1 MVAPSSAGSGAAPAA
16 CSAPARI
23 GVGILGGG
31 TVGAALVGLLDERR
45 AEIAARCGVEL
56 VPVAVAVRSPDRP
69 RPGVPAD
76 LLTGDAAAVVAHPD
90 TDVVVELIGGI
101 EPARELLLAA
111 LAAGKPVVTANKEVL
126 ADHGAELFAAARAA
140 GVDLLFEAAVGGAIP
155 LVRALRES
163 LAGESVRRI
172 MGIVNGTTNYI
183 LSRMTTAGASYLD
196 ALAEAQALG
205 YAEADP
211 RADVEGHDAAAKAAI
226 MAAIV
231 FGAEVTAADV
241 YCEGI
246 STLSAGDITFARRLG
261 HVIKLLAIV
270 ERTDGDVSQADG
282 ASNGGSGAGEKNGA
296 GGMGGPNATS
306 SARASEERSSAS
318 PHPPGCDD
326 SSPRTEEQ
334 IGAPAPAAGAPTVA
348 VRVHPAMVPEDHPLA
363 AVRDSF
369 NAVFVEGDAAGELM
383 LYGRGAGGR
392 PTASAVL
399 GDLIDAAVN
408 LRAGAAGKPPP
419 TAPARIHPIDEL
431 HTAYYLEL
439 EVIDRPGVL
448 AAVAGVFGRCGVSI
462 RSMEQEGLGEEARI
476 IFITHVARER
486 DMRATLEELR
496 HLEAVRQVGSVLR
509 VIADE

>member
-1 MVAPSSAGSGAAPAA
+1 MVAPSSPASGAAPAVT
-16 CSAPARI
+16 RI

-31 TVGAALVGLLDERR
+31 TVGSALVGLLAERR
-45 AEIAARCGVEL
+45 SDIAARCGVEL
-56 VPVAVAVRSPDRP
+56 VPVTVAVRAPERA
-69 RPGVPAD
+69 RPGVPAS

-90 TDVVVELIGGI
+90 VDIVVELIGGL

-111 LAAGKPVVTANKEVL
+111 LGGGKPVVTANKEVI
-126 ADHGAELFAAARAA
+126 ATHGAELSAAARAA

-155 LVRALRES
+155 VVRALRES

-183 LSRMTTAGASYLD
+183 LSRMTAGGATYLD

-205 YAEADP
+205 YAESDP

-226 MAAIV
+226 MAGIV
-231 FGAEVTAADV
+231 FGAEVTTADV
-241 YCEGI
+241 HCEGI
-246 STLSAGDITFARRLG
+246 STLSPNDIAFARRLG
-261 HVIKLLAIV
+261 HVVKLLAIA
-270 ERTDGDVSQADG
+270 ERIEDG
-282 ASNGGSGAGEKNGA
+282 A
-296 GGMGGPNATS
+296 
-306 SARASEERSSAS
+306 
-318 PHPPGCDD
+318 
-326 SSPRTEEQ
+326 
-334 IGAPAPAAGAPTVA
+334 VA

-363 AVRDSF
+363 SVRDSF
-369 NAVFVEGDAAGELM
+369 NAVFVEGDASGELM

-408 LRAGAAGKPPP
+408 LSMGAATGPPP
-419 TAPARIHPIDEL
+419 TAPARIHPIGEL
-431 HTAYYLEL
+431 RTAYYLAL

-448 AAVAGVFGRCGVSI
+448 AAVAGVFGRHGVSI
-462 RSMEQEGLGEEARI
+462 RSMEQEGLGDQARI
-476 IFITHVARER
+476 IFITHVACEG
-486 DMRATLEELR
+486 DMRATLDDLR

>member
-1 MVAPSSAGSGAAPAA
+1 MSGGCAGSVSGMVSAASDPSGAAPA
-16 CSAPARI
+16 PRRI

-31 TVGAALVGLLDERR
+31 TVGAALVGLLAERR
-45 AEIAARCGVEL
+45 SEIAARCGTEL
-56 VPVAVAVRSPDRP
+56 VPVAVAVRSPERQ

-76 LLTGDAAAVVAHPD
+76 LLTGDAAAVVARPD
-90 TDVVVELIGGI
+90 VDIVVELIGGI
-101 EPARELLLAA
+101 DPARELLLAA
-111 LAAGKPVVTANKEVL
+111 MAAGKPVVTANKEVL
-126 ADHGAELFAAARAA
+126 AGHGAELFAAARAA

-183 LSRMTTAGASYLD
+183 LSRMTTAGSGYDD

-226 MAAIV
+226 MAGIV

-241 YCEGI
+241 HCEGI
-246 STLSAGDITFARRLG
+246 STLSPNDIAFARRLG
-261 HVIKLLAIV
+261 HVIKLLAIA
-270 ERTDGDVSQADG
+270 ERIDDAAKAT
-282 ASNGGSGAGEKNGA
+282 NGGGGA
-296 GGMGGPNATS
+296 GG
-306 SARASEERSSAS
+306 
-318 PHPPGCDD
+318 PGCDD
-326 SSPRTEEQ
+326 YSPRVEEQ
-334 IGAPAPAAGAPTVA
+334 SGTAVPPPGPTVA

-369 NAVFVEGDAAGELM
+369 NAVFVEGEAAGELM

-408 LRAGAAGKPPP
+408 LHRGAATGPPP
-419 TAPARIHPIDEL
+419 TAPARIHPIGEL
-431 HTAYYLEL
+431 HTAYYLAL

-448 AAVAGVFGRCGVSI
+448 AAVAGVFGRHGVSI
-462 RSMEQEGLGEEARI
+462 RSMEQEGLGDQARI
-476 IFITHVARER
+476 IFITHVACES
-486 DMRATLEELR
+486 DMRATLDELR

>member
-1 MVAPSSAGSGAAPAA
+1 MVSSPPAVSGDAPQRGSAPAAPA
-16 CSAPARI
+16 PALI

-31 TVGAALVGLLDERR
+31 TVGSALVGLLAERR
-45 AEIAARCGVEL
+45 ADIVVRCGVEL
-56 VPVAVAVRSPDRP
+56 EPVAVAVRTPERA
-69 RPGVPAD
+69 RPGVPAG

-90 TDVVVELIGGI
+90 VDIVVELIGGL

-111 LAAGKPVVTANKEVL
+111 LAAGKPVVTANKEVI
-126 ADHGAELFAAARAA
+126 ATHGAELSAAARAA

-155 LVRALRES
+155 LVRALRVS

-183 LSRMTTAGASYLD
+183 LSRMTAGGTTYLD

-205 YAEADP
+205 YAESDP

-226 MAAIV
+226 MAGIV

-241 YCEGI
+241 HCEGI
-246 STLSAGDITFARRLG
+246 STLSPNDISFARRLG
-261 HVIKLLAIV
+261 HVIKLLAIA
-270 ERTDGDVSQADG
+270 ERIDD
-282 ASNGGSGAGEKNGA
+282 
-296 GGMGGPNATS
+296 
-306 SARASEERSSAS
+306 AS
-318 PHPPGCDD
+318 PV
-326 SSPRTEEQ
+326 
-334 IGAPAPAAGAPTVA
+334 PTIA

-363 AVRDSF
+363 SVRDSF
-369 NAVFVEGDAAGELM
+369 NAVFIEGDASGELM

-408 LRAGAAGKPPP
+408 LRRGAAAGPPP
-419 TAPARIHPIDEL
+419 TAAARIHPIGEL
-431 HTAYYLEL
+431 RTAYYLAL

-448 AAVAGVFGRCGVSI
+448 ANVAGVFGRHGVSI
-462 RSMEQEGLGEEARI
+462 RSMEQEGLGDQARI
-476 IFITHVARER
+476 IFITHVACEG
-486 DMRATLEELR
+486 DMRATLDDLR

>member
-1 MVAPSSAGSGAAPAA
+1 MRGRPGDTAVRICPGGAIPQGFRPHPVSGGGAGSVSGMVSPPSPASGDAPDSGSVAAAPE
-16 CSAPARI
+16 PGRV

-31 TVGAALVGLLDERR
+31 TVGAALVGLLAERG
-45 AEIAARCGVEL
+45 AAIAARCGVVLE
-56 VPVAVAVRSPDRP
+56 PVAVAVRAPERDRP
-69 RPGVPAD
+69 GIPAG

-90 TDVVVELIGGI
+90 VDVVVELIGGVD
-101 EPARELLLAA
+101 PARELLLAA
-111 LAAGKPVVTANKEVL
+111 LGAGKPVVTANKEVI
-126 ADHGAELFAAARAA
+126 AAHGGELFDAACAA

-155 LVRALRES
+155 LIRALRES

-183 LSRMTTAGASYLD
+183 LSRMTTAGSSYID

-226 MAAIV
+226 MAGIV
-231 FGAEVTAADV
+231 FGAEVTAAGV
-241 YCEGI
+241 HCEGI
-246 STLSAGDITFARRLG
+246 STLSPTDIAFAGRLG
-261 HVIKLLAIV
+261 HVIKLLAIA
-270 ERTDGDVSQADG
+270 ERIDDG
-282 ASNGGSGAGEKNGA
+282 A
-296 GGMGGPNATS
+296 
-306 SARASEERSSAS
+306 
-318 PHPPGCDD
+318 
-326 SSPRTEEQ
+326 
-334 IGAPAPAAGAPTVA
+334 VA

-408 LRAGAAGKPPP
+408 LRGGTAGGSPP

-431 HTAYYLEL
+431 HTAYYLAL

-448 AAVAGVFGRCGVSI
+448 AEVAGVFGRHGVSI
-462 RSMEQEGLGEEARI
+462 HSMTQEGLGAQARI
-476 IFITHVARER
+476 IFITHVAYER

>member
-1 MVAPSSAGSGAAPAA
+1 MRPVSGGCAGSVNGMVSPSSPPSGDAPERGSAAAAGAAT
-16 CSAPARI
+16 RI

-31 TVGAALVGLLDERR
+31 TVGSALVGLLDERR
-45 AEIAARCGVEL
+45 ADIVARCGVEF
-56 VPVAVAVRSPDRP
+56 VPVAVAVRTPDRA
-69 RPGVPAD
+69 RPGVPAG

-90 TDVVVELIGGI
+90 VDVVVELIGGL

-111 LAAGKPVVTANKEVL
+111 LAAGKPVVTANKEVI
-126 ADHGAELFAAARAA
+126 ATHGAELSAAARAA

-183 LSRMTTAGASYLD
+183 LSRMAAGGATYLD

-205 YAEADP
+205 YAESDP

-226 MAAIV
+226 MAGIV
-231 FGAEVTAADV
+231 FGTEVTAADV
-241 YCEGI
+241 HCEGI
-246 STLSAGDITFARRLG
+246 TTLSPNDIAFARRLG
-261 HVIKLLAIV
+261 HVIKLLAIA
-270 ERTDGDVSQADG
+270 ERIDDG
-282 ASNGGSGAGEKNGA
+282 A
-296 GGMGGPNATS
+296 
-306 SARASEERSSAS
+306 
-318 PHPPGCDD
+318 
-326 SSPRTEEQ
+326 
-334 IGAPAPAAGAPTVA
+334 VA

-363 AVRDSF
+363 SVRDSF
-369 NAVFVEGDAAGELM
+369 NAVFIEGDASGELM

-408 LRAGAAGKPPP
+408 LRRGAAAGPPP
-419 TAPARIHPIDEL
+419 TAAARIHPIGEL
-431 HTAYYLEL
+431 RTAYYLAL

-448 AAVAGVFGRCGVSI
+448 ANVAGVFGRHGVSI
-462 RSMEQEGLGEEARI
+462 RSMEQEGLGDQARI
-476 IFITHVARER
+476 IFITHVACEG
-486 DMRATLEELR
+486 DMRATLDDLR

>member
-1 MVAPSSAGSGAAPAA
+1 MSGGCAGSVIAMVSPPPSASGDAPERGSAAAAPAA
-16 CSAPARI
+16 ALI

-31 TVGAALVGLLDERR
+31 TVGSALVGLLGERR
-45 AEIAARCGVEL
+45 ADIAARCGVEL
-56 VPVAVAVRSPDRP
+56 ETVAVAVRTPERA
-69 RPGVPAD
+69 RPGVPAG

-90 TDVVVELIGGI
+90 VDVVVELMGGL

-111 LAAGKPVVTANKEVL
+111 LAAGKPVVTANKEVI
-126 ADHGAELFAAARAA
+126 ATHGAELSAAARAA

-183 LSRMTTAGASYLD
+183 LSRMTAGGTTYLD

-205 YAEADP
+205 YAESDP

-226 MAAIV
+226 MAGIV
-231 FGAEVTAADV
+231 FCAEVTAADV
-241 YCEGI
+241 HCEGI
-246 STLSAGDITFARRLG
+246 STLSPNDIAFARRLG
-261 HVIKLLAIV
+261 HVIKLLAIA
-270 ERTDGDVSQADG
+270 ERVDD
-282 ASNGGSGAGEKNGA
+282 
-296 GGMGGPNATS
+296 
-306 SARASEERSSAS
+306 AS
-318 PHPPGCDD
+318 PV
-326 SSPRTEEQ
+326 
-334 IGAPAPAAGAPTVA
+334 PTIA

-363 AVRDSF
+363 SVRDSF
-369 NAVFVEGDAAGELM
+369 NAVFIEGDASGELM

-408 LRAGAAGKPPP
+408 LRRGAAAGPPP
-419 TAPARIHPIDEL
+419 TAAARIHPIGEL
-431 HTAYYLEL
+431 RTAYYLAL

-448 AAVAGVFGRCGVSI
+448 AAVAGVFGRHGVSI
-462 RSMEQEGLGEEARI
+462 RSMEQEGLGDQARI
-476 IFITHVARER
+476 IFITHVACEG
-486 DMRATLEELR
+486 DMRATLDDLR

>member
-1 MVAPSSAGSGAAPAA
+1 MDSHSSSTSSVAPRSGAPVAPGAG
-16 CSAPARI
+16 RI

-31 TVGAALVGLLDERR
+31 TVGAALVGLLAERR
-45 AEIAARCGVEL
+45 AEVAAHCGTEV

-69 RPGVPAD
+69 RPGLPAE

-90 TDVVVELIGGI
+90 TDVVVELIGGL

-111 LAAGKPVVTANKEVL
+111 MAAGKPVVTANKELV
-126 ADHGAELFAAARAA
+126 ATHGAELFATARAA

-183 LSRMTTAGASYLD
+183 LSRMTSGGSTYLD

-226 MAAIV
+226 MATIT
-231 FGAEVTAADV
+231 FGGAVTTDDV
-241 YCEGI
+241 HCEGI
-246 STLSAGDITFARRLG
+246 STLSPNDIAFARRLG
-261 HVIKLLAIV
+261 HVIKLLAIA
-270 ERTDGDVSQADG
+270 ERIEG
-282 ASNGGSGAGEKNGA
+282 ANGVAGATPGGGSLP
-296 GGMGGPNATS
+296 GP
-306 SARASEERSSAS
+306 
-318 PHPPGCDD
+318 PP
-326 SSPRTEEQ
+326 T
-334 IGAPAPAAGAPTVA
+334 IA
-348 VRVHPAMVPEDHPLA
+348 VRVHPAMVPIDHPLA
-363 AVRDSF
+363 SVRDSF
-369 NAVFVEGDAAGELM
+369 NAVFVEGDACGELM

-399 GDLIDAAVN
+399 GDLIDAAAN
-408 LRAGAAGKPPP
+408 LRRGAAA
-419 TAPARIHPIDEL
+419 APAPAAAARIHPIGEL
-431 HTAYYLEL
+431 RTAYYLAL

-448 AAVAGVFGRCGVSI
+448 AAVAGVFGRHGVSI

-476 IFITHVARER
+476 IFITHVACER
-486 DMRATLEELR
+486 DMRATLDELR

>member
-1 MVAPSSAGSGAAPAA
+1 M
-16 CSAPARI
+16 
-23 GVGILGGG
+23 
-31 TVGAALVGLLDERR
+31 
-45 AEIAARCGVEL
+45 
-56 VPVAVAVRSPDRP
+56 AVAVRSPDRP
-69 RPGVPAD
+69 RPGVPAE
-76 LLTGDAAAVVAHPD
+76 LLTGDAAAVVSHPD
-90 TDVVVELIGGI
+90 TDVVVELIGGLD
-101 EPARELLLAA
+101 PARDLLLAA
-111 LAAGKPVVTANKEVL
+111 MAAGKPVITANKEVI
-126 ADHGAELFAAARAA
+126 ATHGAELFAASRTA

-183 LSRMTTAGASYLD
+183 LSRMTTGGSTYLD

-226 MAAIV
+226 MAGIA

-241 YCEGI
+241 HCEGI

-261 HVIKLLAIV
+261 HVIKLLAIA
-270 ERTDGDVSQADG
+270 ERIDED
-282 ASNGGSGAGEKNGA
+282 AG
-296 GGMGGPNATS
+296 
-306 SARASEERSSAS
+306 
-318 PHPPGCDD
+318 
-326 SSPRTEEQ
+326 
-334 IGAPAPAAGAPTVA
+334 PAPAGGGGSAVA

-369 NAVFVEGDAAGELM
+369 NAVFVEGEAAGELM

-408 LRAGAAGKPPP
+408 LASGAAAGPPP
-419 TAPARIHPIDEL
+419 MAPARIHPIGEL
-431 HTAYYLEL
+431 RTAYYLAL

-448 AAVAGVFGRCGVSI
+448 AAVAGVFGRHGVSI

-476 IFITHVARER
+476 IFITHVACES
-486 DMRATLEELR
+486 DMRATLDDLR

>member
-1 MVAPSSAGSGAAPAA
+1 MRRGCAGSVSGMVSASSAASGAA
-16 CSAPARI
+16 SAPRRI

-45 AEIAARCGVEL
+45 AEIAARCGVVLE
-56 VPVAVAVRSPDRP
+56 PVAVAVRSPERQ

-90 TDVVVELIGGI
+90 TDVVVELIGGTH
-101 EPARELLLAA
+101 PAKELVLAA
-111 LAAGKPVVTANKEVL
+111 MAGGKPVVTANKEVV
-126 ADHGAELFAAARAA
+126 ATHGAELFAAARAA

-183 LSRMTTAGASYLD
+183 LSRMTTGGSSYVD

-226 MAAIV
+226 MAAIA

-241 YCEGI
+241 HCEGI
-246 STLSAGDITFARRLG
+246 STLSPNDIAFAGRLG
-261 HVIKLLAIV
+261 HVVKLLAIA
-270 ERTDGDVSQADG
+270 ERIDGG
-282 ASNGGSGAGEKNGA
+282 A
-296 GGMGGPNATS
+296 
-306 SARASEERSSAS
+306 
-318 PHPPGCDD
+318 
-326 SSPRTEEQ
+326 
-334 IGAPAPAAGAPTVA
+334 VA

-408 LRAGAAGKPPP
+408 QRAGTSGGPPP

-431 HTAYYLEL
+431 HTAYYLAL

-448 AAVAGVFGRCGVSI
+448 AAVAGVFGRHGVSI
-462 RSMEQEGLGEEARI
+462 RSMEQEGLGDQARI
-476 IFITHVARER
+476 IFITHVACER
-486 DMRATLEELR
+486 DMRATLGELR

>member
-1 MVAPSSAGSGAAPAA
+1 MVAASSARSAGAPEGGAVAGTQSIGP
-16 CSAPARI
+16 RRV

-31 TVGAALVGLLDERR
+31 TVGAALVALLEERR
-45 AEIAARCGVEL
+45 SEIAARCGVQL
-56 VPVAVAVRSPDRP
+56 VPVAMAVRSPDRP
-69 RPGVPAD
+69 RAGVPAE
-76 LLTGDAAAVVAHPD
+76 LLTGDAAAVVNHPEV
-90 TDVVVELIGGI
+90 DVVVELIGGL
-101 EPARELLLAA
+101 EPARGLLLLA

-126 ADHGAELFAAARAA
+126 AAHGAELFAASRAA
-140 GVDLLFEAAVGGAIP
+140 GADLLFEAAVGGAIP
-155 LVRALRES
+155 LVRALRQS

-183 LSRMTTAGASYLD
+183 LSRMTAGGATYSE

-226 MAAIV
+226 MAAV
-231 FGAEVTAADV
+231 AFGAEVTAAHV

-246 STLSAGDITFARRLG
+246 SALSAEDIAFARRLG

-270 ERTDGDVSQADG
+270 ERV
-282 ASNGGSGAGEKNGA
+282 A
-296 GGMGGPNATS
+296 GGA
-306 SARASEERSSAS
+306 
-318 PHPPGCDD
+318 
-326 SSPRTEEQ
+326 
-334 IGAPAPAAGAPTVA
+334 VA

-369 NAVFVEGDAAGELM
+369 NAVFVEGDACGELM

-399 GDLIDAAVN
+399 GDLIDAATN
-408 LRAGAAGKPPP
+408 LRPAAATGGAPILAGGPPP
-419 TAPARIHPIDEL
+419 LGPACIHPIGEL
-431 HTAYYLEL
+431 RTAYYLAL

-448 AAVAGVFGRCGVSI
+448 AAVAGVFGRHDVSI
-462 RSMEQEGLGEEARI
+462 RSMEQEDLGEEARI
-476 IFITHVARER
+476 IFITHVACES
-486 DMRATLEELR
+486 DMRATLENLR

-509 VIADE
+509 VIAHE

>member
-1 MVAPSSAGSGAAPAA
+1 MVSASSAASGAAPA
-16 CSAPARI
+16 PRRV

-45 AEIAARCGVEL
+45 AEIAARCGTEL

-90 TDVVVELIGGI
+90 VDVVVELIGGLD
-101 EPARELLLAA
+101 PARELLLAA
-111 LAAGKPVVTANKEVL
+111 MAAGKPVITANKEVI
-126 ADHGAELFAAARAA
+126 AAHGAELFAAARGA

-183 LSRMTTAGASYLD
+183 LSRMTTGGSSYVD

-241 YCEGI
+241 HCEGI

-261 HVIKLLAIV
+261 HVIKLLAIA
-270 ERTDGDVSQADG
+270 ERVDGG
-282 ASNGGSGAGEKNGA
+282 A
-296 GGMGGPNATS
+296 
-306 SARASEERSSAS
+306 
-318 PHPPGCDD
+318 
-326 SSPRTEEQ
+326 
-334 IGAPAPAAGAPTVA
+334 VA

-363 AVRDSF
+363 SVRDSF
-369 NAVFVEGDAAGELM
+369 NAVFVEGDACGELM

-399 GDLIDAAVN
+399 GDLIDAATN
-408 LRAGAAGKPPP
+408 LRRGAAAGPAP
-419 TAPARIHPIDEL
+419 TAPARLHPIGEL
-431 HTAYYLEL
+431 HTAYYLAL

-448 AAVAGVFGRCGVSI
+448 AAVAGVFGRHGVSI
-462 RSMEQEGLGEEARI
+462 RSMEQEGLGDQARI
-476 IFITHVARER
+476 IFITHVACES
-486 DMRATLEELR
+486 DMRATLDDLR

>member
-1 MVAPSSAGSGAAPAA
+1 M
-16 CSAPARI
+16 
-23 GVGILGGG
+23 GILGGG

-45 AEIAARCGVEL
+45 AEIAARCGTEL
-56 VPVAVAVRSPDRP
+56 VPVAVAVRSPERS
-69 RPGVPAD
+69 RPGVAAE
-76 LLTGDAAAVVAHPD
+76 LLTGDAAAVVARPD

-111 LAAGKPVVTANKEVL
+111 LAAGKPVVTANKEVI

-140 GVDLLFEAAVGGAIP
+140 SVDLLFEAAVGGAIP

-183 LSRMTTAGASYLD
+183 LSRMTTGGSSYLD

-226 MAAIV
+226 MAAV
-231 FGAEVTAADV
+231 AFGAEVTAADV
-241 YCEGI
+241 HCEGI
-246 STLSAGDITFARRLG
+246 STLSADDITFARRLG
-261 HVIKLLAIV
+261 HVIKLLAIA
-270 ERTDGDVSQADG
+270 ERVDAEETHPAE
-282 ASNGGSGAGEKNGA
+282 AAKGG
-296 GGMGGPNATS
+296 GGVGG
-306 SARASEERSSAS
+306 
-318 PHPPGCDD
+318 PGCDD

-334 IGAPAPAAGAPTVA
+334 SSASGPPVPTIA

-363 AVRDSF
+363 SVRDSF
-369 NAVFVEGDAAGELM
+369 NAVFVEGEAAGELM

-399 GDLIDAAVN
+399 GDLIDAAAN
-408 LRAGAAGKPPP
+408 LRRGAAGEPPP
-419 TAPARIHPIDEL
+419 MAPARIHPIGEL
-431 HTAYYLEL
+431 RTAYYLAL

-448 AAVAGVFGRCGVSI
+448 AAVAGVFGQHGVSI
-462 RSMEQEGLGEEARI
+462 RSMTQEGLGEEARI
-476 IFITHVARER
+476 IFITHVACES
-486 DMRATLEELR
+486 DMRATLDDLR

>member
-1 MVAPSSAGSGAAPAA
+1 MVAPASARTVGASDGGAVTAAPG
-16 CSAPARI
+16 SRRV

-31 TVGAALVGLLDERR
+31 TVGAALVGLLAERR
-45 AEIAARCGVEL
+45 AEIAARCGVVLE
-56 VPVAVAVRSPDRP
+56 PVAVAVRSPERE
-69 RPGVPAD
+69 RPGVPAG
-76 LLTGDAAAVVAHPD
+76 LLTGDAAAVVARPD
-90 TDVVVELIGGI
+90 VDVVVELIGGV

-111 LAAGKPVVTANKEVL
+111 MAAGKPVVTANKEVI
-126 ADHGAELFAAARAA
+126 AAHGAELFDAARNA
-140 GVDLLFEAAVGGAIP
+140 GADLLFEAAVGGAIP

-183 LSRMTTAGASYLD
+183 LSRMTADGASYVD

-226 MAAIV
+226 MAAIA

-241 YCEGI
+241 HCEGI
-246 STLSAGDITFARRLG
+246 STLSAGDITFAGRLG
-261 HVIKLLAIV
+261 HVIKLLAIA
-270 ERTDGDVSQADG
+270 ERIDDDVSQADG
-282 ASNGGSGAGEKNGA
+282 ASNGGGGAEETRGGGAGS
-296 GGMGGPNATS
+296 PDATTPAS
-306 SARASEERSSAS
+306 ASEEQRGTA
-318 PHPPGCDD
+318 
-326 SSPRTEEQ
+326 
-334 IGAPAPAAGAPTVA
+334 APAPGAPRVA

-399 GDLIDAAVN
+399 GDLIDAAMN
-408 LRAGAAGKPPP
+408 LRAGTAGGPPP
-419 TAPARIHPIDEL
+419 TAPAFIHPIGEL
-431 HTAYYLEL
+431 RTAYYLAL

-448 AAVAGVFGRCGVSI
+448 AAVAGVFGSHGVSI
-462 RSMEQEGLGEEARI
+462 RSMTQEGLGAQARI
-476 IFITHVARER
+476 IFITHVACER

>member
-1 MVAPSSAGSGAAPAA
+1 MVSAASDPSGAAPA
-16 CSAPARI
+16 PRRI

-31 TVGAALVGLLDERR
+31 TVGAALVGLLAERR
-45 AEIAARCGVEL
+45 SEIAARCGTEL
-56 VPVAVAVRSPDRP
+56 VPVAVAVRSPERQ
-69 RPGVPAD
+69 RPGVPAE
-76 LLTGDAAAVVAHPD
+76 LLTGDAAAVVARPD
-90 TDVVVELIGGI
+90 VDIVVELIGGI

-111 LAAGKPVVTANKEVL
+111 TAAGKPVVTANKEVL

-183 LSRMTTAGASYLD
+183 LSRMTTAGSSYVD

-226 MAAIV
+226 MAGIV

-241 YCEGI
+241 HCEGI
-246 STLSAGDITFARRLG
+246 STLSPNDIAFAHRLG
-261 HVIKLLAIV
+261 HVIKLLAIA
-270 ERTDGDVSQADG
+270 EQIDEDAGSGSTDG
-282 ASNGGSGAGEKNGA
+282 GGGA
-296 GGMGGPNATS
+296 GG
-306 SARASEERSSAS
+306 
-318 PHPPGCDD
+318 PGCDD
-326 SSPRTEEQ
+326 SSPRVEEQ
-334 IGAPAPAAGAPTVA
+334 SGTAAPPPDPGGTAASPPGPTIA

-369 NAVFVEGDAAGELM
+369 NAVFVEGEAAGELM

-399 GDLIDAAVN
+399 GDLIDAAAN
-408 LRAGAAGKPPP
+408 LASGAAAGPPP
-419 TAPARIHPIDEL
+419 MAPARIHPIGEL
-431 HTAYYLEL
+431 RTAYYLAL

-448 AAVAGVFGRCGVSI
+448 AAVAGVFGRHGVSI
-462 RSMEQEGLGEEARI
+462 RSMEQEGLGDQARI
-476 IFITHVARER
+476 IFITHVACES
-486 DMRATLEELR
+486 DMRATLDELR

>member
-1 MVAPSSAGSGAAPAA
+1 MRGGCAGSVSGMDSASSAASGAAPE
-16 CSAPARI
+16 PRRI

-45 AEIAARCGVEL
+45 ADIVARCGVEF

-69 RPGVPAD
+69 RPGVPAE

-90 TDVVVELIGGI
+90 VDVVVELIGGL

-111 LAAGKPVVTANKEVL
+111 MAGGKPIVTANKEVI
-126 ADHGAELFAAARAA
+126 ATHGAELFAAARAA

-155 LVRALRES
+155 IVRTLRES

-172 MGIVNGTTNYI
+172 TGIVNGTTNYI
-183 LSRMTTAGASYLD
+183 LSRMTTGGSSYAD

-226 MAAIV
+226 MAGIV

-241 YCEGI
+241 ACEGI
-246 STLSAGDITFARRLG
+246 STLSPNDIAFARRLG
-261 HVIKLLAIV
+261 HVIKLLAIA
-270 ERTDGDVSQADG
+270 ERVD
-282 ASNGGSGAGEKNGA
+282 
-296 GGMGGPNATS
+296 P
-306 SARASEERSSAS
+306 
-318 PHPPGCDD
+318 D
-326 SSPRTEEQ
+326 S
-334 IGAPAPAAGAPTVA
+334 IA

-369 NAVFVEGDAAGELM
+369 NAVFVEGDACGELM

-408 LRAGAAGKPPP
+408 LASGAAAGPPP
-419 TAPARIHPIDEL
+419 TAPARIHPIGEL
-431 HTAYYLEL
+431 RTAYYLAL

-448 AAVAGVFGRCGVSI
+448 AAVAGIFGRHGTSI
-462 RSMEQEGLGEEARI
+462 RSMTQEGLGEEARI
-476 IFITHVARER
+476 IFITHVACES
-486 DMRATLEELR
+486 DMRATLDDLR

>member
-1 MVAPSSAGSGAAPAA
+1 MSGGCAGSVIAMVSPPPSASGDAPERGSAAAAPAA
-16 CSAPARI
+16 ALI

-31 TVGAALVGLLDERR
+31 TVGSALVGLLAERR
-45 AEIAARCGVEL
+45 ADIAARCGVEL
-56 VPVAVAVRSPDRP
+56 ETVAVAVRTPERA
-69 RPGVPAD
+69 RPGVPAG

-90 TDVVVELIGGI
+90 VDVVVELMGGL

-111 LAAGKPVVTANKEVL
+111 LAAGKPVVTANKEVI
-126 ADHGAELFAAARAA
+126 ATHGAELSAAARAA

-155 LVRALRES
+155 LVRALRVS

-183 LSRMTTAGASYLD
+183 LSRMTAGGTTYLD

-205 YAEADP
+205 YAESDP

-226 MAAIV
+226 MAGIV

-241 YCEGI
+241 HCEGI
-246 STLSAGDITFARRLG
+246 STLSPNDISFARRLG
-261 HVIKLLAIV
+261 HVIKLLAIA
-270 ERTDGDVSQADG
+270 ERVDD
-282 ASNGGSGAGEKNGA
+282 
-296 GGMGGPNATS
+296 
-306 SARASEERSSAS
+306 AS
-318 PHPPGCDD
+318 PV
-326 SSPRTEEQ
+326 
-334 IGAPAPAAGAPTVA
+334 PTIA

-363 AVRDSF
+363 SVRDSF
-369 NAVFVEGDAAGELM
+369 NAVFIEGDASGELM

-399 GDLIDAAVN
+399 GDLIDAAMN
-408 LRAGAAGKPPP
+408 LRRGAAAGPPP
-419 TAPARIHPIDEL
+419 TAAARIHPIGEL
-431 HTAYYLEL
+431 RTAYYLAL

-448 AAVAGVFGRCGVSI
+448 AAVAGVFGRHGVSI
-462 RSMEQEGLGEEARI
+462 RSMEQEGLGDQARI
-476 IFITHVARER
+476 IFITHVACEG
-486 DMRATLEELR
+486 DMRATLDDLR

>member
-1 MVAPSSAGSGAAPAA
+1 MVAPSSPASGAAPAVT
-16 CSAPARI
+16 RI

-31 TVGAALVGLLDERR
+31 TVGSALVGLLAERR
-45 AEIAARCGVEL
+45 GDIAARCGVEL
-56 VPVAVAVRSPDRP
+56 VPVAVAVRAPERA
-69 RPGVPAD
+69 RPGVPAG

-90 TDVVVELIGGI
+90 VDIVVELIGGL

-111 LAAGKPVVTANKEVL
+111 LAGGKPVVTANKEVI
-126 ADHGAELFAAARAA
+126 ATHGAELSAAARAA

-155 LVRALRES
+155 LVRTLRES

-183 LSRMTTAGASYLD
+183 LSRMTAGGATYLD

-226 MAAIV
+226 MAGIV
-231 FGAEVTAADV
+231 FGAEVTTADV
-241 YCEGI
+241 HCEGI
-246 STLSAGDITFARRLG
+246 STLSPNDIAFARRLG
-261 HVIKLLAIV
+261 HVVKLLAIA
-270 ERTDGDVSQADG
+270 ERIEDG
-282 ASNGGSGAGEKNGA
+282 A
-296 GGMGGPNATS
+296 
-306 SARASEERSSAS
+306 
-318 PHPPGCDD
+318 
-326 SSPRTEEQ
+326 
-334 IGAPAPAAGAPTVA
+334 VA

-363 AVRDSF
+363 SVRDSF
-369 NAVFVEGDAAGELM
+369 NAVFVEGDASGELM

-408 LRAGAAGKPPP
+408 LSMGAASGPPP
-419 TAPARIHPIDEL
+419 TAPARIHPIGEL
-431 HTAYYLEL
+431 RTAYYLAL

-448 AAVAGVFGRCGVSI
+448 AAVAGVFGRHGVSI
-462 RSMEQEGLGEEARI
+462 RSMEQEGLGDQARI
-476 IFITHVARER
+476 IFITHVACEG
-486 DMRATLEELR
+486 DMRATLDDLR

>member
-1 MVAPSSAGSGAAPAA
+1 M
-16 CSAPARI
+16 
-23 GVGILGGG
+23 GILGGG

-45 AEIAARCGVEL
+45 TEIAARCGTDL

-76 LLTGDAAAVVAHPD
+76 LLTGAAAAVVSHPEVD
-90 TDVVVELIGGI
+90 IVVELIGGI
-101 EPARELLLAA
+101 DPARELLLAA
-111 LAAGKPVVTANKEVL
+111 LAGGKPVVTANKEVL
-126 ADHGAELFAAARAA
+126 ATHGAELFAAARAA
-140 GVDLLFEAAVGGAIP
+140 GVDLLFEASVGGAIP

-183 LSRMTTAGASYLD
+183 LSRMTTAGSSYHD

-241 YCEGI
+241 HCEGI
-246 STLSAGDITFARRLG
+246 NTLSAGDITFARRLG
-261 HVIKLLAIV
+261 HVIKLLAIAERV
-270 ERTDGDVSQADG
+270 E
-282 ASNGGSGAGEKNGA
+282 SGA
-296 GGMGGPNATS
+296 
-306 SARASEERSSAS
+306 
-318 PHPPGCDD
+318 
-326 SSPRTEEQ
+326 
-334 IGAPAPAAGAPTVA
+334 VA

-363 AVRDSF
+363 SVRDSF

-399 GDLIDAAVN
+399 GDLIDAALN
-408 LRAGAAGKPPP
+408 LRRGAAAGPPP
-419 TAPARIHPIDEL
+419 TEPARIHPIGEL
-431 HTAYYLEL
+431 RTAYYLSL

-448 AAVAGVFGRCGVSI
+448 AAVAGVFGRNGVSI
-462 RSMEQEGLGEEARI
+462 RSMEQEGLGAQARI
-476 IFITHVARER
+476 IFITHVACES
-486 DMRATLEELR
+486 DMRATLDDLR

>member
-1 MVAPSSAGSGAAPAA
+1 MVPPASPASGTAPA
-16 CSAPARI
+16 PRRV

-31 TVGAALVGLLDERR
+31 TVGSALVGLLAERG
-45 AEIAARCGVEL
+45 ADIAARCGVLLE
-56 VPVAVAVRSPDRP
+56 PVAVAVRSPERE
-69 RPGVPAD
+69 RPGVPAG
-76 LLTGDAAAVVAHPD
+76 LLTGDAASVVAHPD
-90 TDVVVELIGGI
+90 VDVVVELIGGI
-101 EPARELLLAA
+101 DPVRRLLLDA
-111 LAAGKPVVTANKEVL
+111 LAAGKPVVTANKEL
-126 ADHGAELFAAARAA
+126 IATHGAELAAAARDA

-155 LVRALRES
+155 LIRALRES

-183 LSRMTTAGASYLD
+183 LSRMTSAGSSYHD
-196 ALAEAQALG
+196 ALSEAQALG

-226 MAAIV
+226 MAGIT

-241 YCEGI
+241 HCEGI
-246 STLSAGDITFARRLG
+246 STLSPNDIAFAARLG
-261 HVIKLLAIV
+261 HCIKLLAIA
-270 ERTDGDVSQADG
+270 ERIDGG
-282 ASNGGSGAGEKNGA
+282 A
-296 GGMGGPNATS
+296 
-306 SARASEERSSAS
+306 
-318 PHPPGCDD
+318 
-326 SSPRTEEQ
+326 
-334 IGAPAPAAGAPTVA
+334 VA

-363 AVRDSF
+363 SVRDSF

-408 LRAGAAGKPPP
+408 LRSGTAGGPPP
-419 TAPARIHPIDEL
+419 TAPARIHPVDEL
-431 HTAYYLEL
+431 HTAYYLAL

-448 AAVAGVFGRCGVSI
+448 AAVAGVFGRHGVSI
-462 RSMEQEGLGEEARI
+462 RSMEQEGLGAQARI
-476 IFITHVARER
+476 IFITHVACER
-486 DMRATLEELR
+486 DMRATLDDLR

>member
-1 MVAPSSAGSGAAPAA
+1 MVSAASDPSGAAPA
-16 CSAPARI
+16 PRRI

-31 TVGAALVGLLDERR
+31 TVGAALVGLLAERR
-45 AEIAARCGVEL
+45 SEIATRCGTEL
-56 VPVAVAVRSPDRP
+56 VPVAVAVRSPERQ

-76 LLTGDAAAVVAHPD
+76 LLTGDAAAVVARPD
-90 TDVVVELIGGI
+90 VDIVVELIGGI

-111 LAAGKPVVTANKEVL
+111 MAAGKPVVTANKEVL
-126 ADHGAELFAAARAA
+126 AGHGAELFAAARAA

-183 LSRMTTAGASYLD
+183 LSRMTTAGSSYVD

-226 MAAIV
+226 MAGIV

-241 YCEGI
+241 HCEGI
-246 STLSAGDITFARRLG
+246 STLSPNDIAFAHRLG
-261 HVIKLLAIV
+261 HVIKLLAIA
-270 ERTDGDVSQADG
+270 ERIDDAAKAT
-282 ASNGGSGAGEKNGA
+282 NGGGGA
-296 GGMGGPNATS
+296 GG
-306 SARASEERSSAS
+306 
-318 PHPPGCDD
+318 PGCDD
-326 SSPRTEEQ
+326 SSPRVEEQ
-334 IGAPAPAAGAPTVA
+334 SGTAAPPPDPGGTAPGGAPTIA

-369 NAVFVEGDAAGELM
+369 NAVFVEGEAAGELM

-399 GDLIDAAVN
+399 GDLIDAAAN
-408 LRAGAAGKPPP
+408 LASGAAAGPPP
-419 TAPARIHPIDEL
+419 MAPARIHPIGEL
-431 HTAYYLEL
+431 RTAYYLAL

-448 AAVAGVFGRCGVSI
+448 AAVAGVFGRHGVSI
-462 RSMEQEGLGEEARI
+462 RSMEQEGLGDQARI
-476 IFITHVARER
+476 IFITHVACES
-486 DMRATLEELR
+486 DMRATLDELR

>member
-1 MVAPSSAGSGAAPAA
+1 MVSASPTRSDAAPA
-16 CSAPARI
+16 PQRI

-45 AEIAARCGVEL
+45 AEITARCGIEL

-69 RPGVPAD
+69 RLGVPAG
-76 LLTGDAAAVVAHPD
+76 LLTGDAAAVVADPD
-90 TDVVVELIGGI
+90 VDVVVELIGGTD
-101 EPARELLLAA
+101 PARQLLLAA
-111 LAAGKPVVTANKEVL
+111 LAGSKPVVTANKEVL
-126 ADHGAELFAAARAA
+126 ATHGAELFAAARAGGA
-140 GVDLLFEAAVGGAIP
+140 DLLFEAAVGGAIP
-155 LVRALRES
+155 IVRSLRES

-183 LSRMTTAGASYLD
+183 LSRMTTGGSSYAD

-226 MAAIV
+226 MAGIV

-241 YCEGI
+241 HCEGI
-246 STLSAGDITFARRLG
+246 STLSPNDIAFARRLG
-261 HVIKLLAIV
+261 HVIKLLAIA
-270 ERTDGDVSQADG
+270 ERVDPDSASAGDAAG
-282 ASNGGSGAGEKNGA
+282 TTNGG
-296 GGMGGPNATS
+296 GGSEGPTATTL
-306 SARASEERSSAS
+306 ARASEEQAGTPTQPPDSRGGT
-318 PHPPGCDD
+318 PTPPPGRQ
-326 SSPRTEEQ
+326 ST
-334 IGAPAPAAGAPTVA
+334 IA

-363 AVRDSF
+363 SVRDSF
-369 NAVFVEGDAAGELM
+369 NAVFVEGDACGELM

-408 LRAGAAGKPPP
+408 LRRGAATGPGP
-419 TAPARIHPIDEL
+419 TTPARIHPIGEL
-431 HTAYYLEL
+431 RAAYYLAL

-448 AAVAGVFGRCGVSI
+448 AAVAGVCGRRGVSI
-462 RSMEQEGLGEEARI
+462 RSMTQEGLGEEARI
-476 IFITHVARER
+476 IFITHVACES
-486 DMRATLEELR
+486 DMRSTLDDLR